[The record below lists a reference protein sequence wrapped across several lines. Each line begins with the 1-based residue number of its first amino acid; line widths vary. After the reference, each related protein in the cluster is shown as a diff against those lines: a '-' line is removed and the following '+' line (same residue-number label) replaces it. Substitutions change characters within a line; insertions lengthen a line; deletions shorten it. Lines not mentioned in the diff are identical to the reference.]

1 MTRLQALI
9 SKVESLPPEEQE
21 VITNALEHI
30 TSSVDNSFTMNDEE
44 RAYVV
49 SLLETDTGEHSLE
62 EVFAT
67 L

>member
-9 SKVESLPPEEQE
+9 LKVESLPSDEQE

-30 TSSVDNSFTMNDEE
+30 TSSVGRSFTMSDEE

-49 SLLETDTGEHSLE
+49 SLLKTDTGTHALE
-62 EVFAT
+62 EVFAI

>member
-9 SKVESLPPEEQE
+9 SKVESLPQEEQE

-30 TSSVDNSFTMNDEE
+30 TSSVDNSFAMNDEE

-49 SLLETDTGEHSLE
+49 SLLKTDTGAHALE